1 MNTKLTL
8 LTAAACLSGAVAAPV
23 LNPANGHYYDVIDVR
38 TSWAGA
44 SAAASA
50 LTHLGIPGHLVT
62 ITSEQERDFLI
73 AEFPQIT
80 GTLDDGGYALGGYQA
95 DTSGAADA
103 GWVWVTGE
111 PWSYTNWSGGEPNDF
126 GGSSEDFLATHD
138 YLAGNPLALWNDG
151 LADGYRG
158 YIVEFSPRDVP
169 EAGAT
174 LALLGSAAFG
184 LALIRR
190 R

>member
-23 LNPANGHYYDVIDVR
+23 LNPANGHYYDVIDAR
-38 TSWAGA
+38 LTWQEAD
-44 SAAASA
+44 AAAGA

-62 ITSEQERDFLI
+62 ITSQQERDFLI

-80 GTLDDGGYALGGYQA
+80 GTLDDGGYVLGGYQA
-95 DTSGAADA
+95 DTTGASDA

-111 PWSYTNWSGGEPNDF
+111 PWSYTNWSPGEPNDF
-126 GGSSEDFLATHD
+126 NGVSEDFLATHD
-138 YLAGNPLALWNDG
+138 YLQGNPLALWNDG
-151 LADGYRG
+151 GSHGYRG

-174 LALLGSAAFG
+174 LALLGTAALG
-184 LALIRR
+184 LGLFRR